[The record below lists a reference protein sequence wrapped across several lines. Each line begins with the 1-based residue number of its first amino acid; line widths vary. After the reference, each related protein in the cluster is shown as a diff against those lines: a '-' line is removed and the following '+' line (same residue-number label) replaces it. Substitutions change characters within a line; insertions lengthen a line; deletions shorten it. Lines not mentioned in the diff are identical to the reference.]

1 MKSQIKLFICIISFT
16 CFYSNTSGQGF
27 RHADLKVKFVTPDS
41 NAVFASPTDIS
52 FTFRVYN
59 QGPDTIWPNDS
70 LTFKPSHTLV
80 NYSKTETVAWGKMVA
95 KGDSMDF
102 SSSVYVNYSKDLNN
116 FQLFFSEIPLAFGFT
131 KDKGTLYSETN
142 ETQKD
147 NNDVVTFKLLGSS
160 SVSEEKLLGINVYPN
175 PVSNQVLNI
184 NGITNITN
192 VKLYNSS
199 MQVVQEIVRPNLIGQ
214 TTTIPINR
222 LTNGMYLVSITTS
235 SESIMKQIVVNH

>member
-1 MKSQIKLFICIISFT
+1 MIHKLILCAVMFSTTLPIA
-16 CFYSNTSGQGF
+16 NGQGF

-41 NAVFASPTDIS
+41 NAVFASPADIP

-59 QGPDTIWPNDS
+59 QGPDTIWPTDS

-116 FQLFFSEIPLAFGFT
+116 FQLFFGEIPLAFGFT

-142 ETQKD
+142 ETQAD
-147 NNDVVTFKLLGSS
+147 NNAKVSFKLLGSS
-160 SVSEEKLLGINVYPN
+160 NVTENELVHLEVFPN
-175 PVSNQVLNI
+175 PVT
-184 NGITNITN
+184 NGAITISGISEIGK
-192 VKLYNSS
+192 VILYNNTMQLISQTEPDASS
-199 MQVVQEIVRPNLIGQ
+199 NSA
-214 TTTIPINR
+214 TIPINNVPQGIYFVQVTTTEGSFVKR
-222 LTNGMYLVSITTS
+222 ILVSP
-235 SESIMKQIVVNH
+235 E